1 MKKFGGP
8 GRKKQRC
15 IKRKCRLQSNTVKK
29 HGKLKMSQ
37 NSVDV
42 QDVSKQLAP
51 QRVTVFLSQQ
61 ERTTI
66 PIQPDGNCFFRAL
79 STVLYGHQ
87 EKHQELRN
95 HLVHF
100 ISSHKEM
107 FRKFMFSELPLEGHL
122 KRLANH
128 GTWATHLEI
137 NAAACFLQI
146 PIYVCT
152 QRTETLIYY
161 WELYNPLFT
170 ELARYLTQV
179 AQYKKLAT
187 EFKSFML
194 HLVFK
199 CHFACLDGSW
209 VRGLRATW
217 SGKLSDNHTAG
228 VYAYY
233 KTGKKE
239 IVGIYVNQAVVQRI
253 SRTSPGVDLN
263 SQRRPGFVPL
273 QDRTIV
279 CWFSVAGGPAGVWCE
294 QTVAN

>member
-1 MKKFGGP
+1 MNSQKLGNCYFHYLHYLNLWCGSAGVKRPSCSCENCLLDDCGQCANCHDMKKFGGP

-42 QDVSKQLAP
+42 QDVSKQLAL

-170 ELARYLTQV
+170 ELAYSEKPAVHTSRMTHIE
-179 AQYKKLAT
+179 LA
-187 EFKSFML
+187 
-194 HLVFK
+194 HIDR
-199 CHFACLDGSW
+199 CHYEVITMMDGKTPKQPPTLN
-209 VRGLRATW
+209 R
-217 SGKLSDNHTAG
+217 N
-228 VYAYY
+228 VYC
-233 KTGKKE
+233 
-239 IVGIYVNQAVVQRI
+239 
-253 SRTSPGVDLN
+253 VDL
-263 SQRRPGFVPL
+263 
-273 QDRTIV
+273 T
-279 CWFSVAGGPAGVWCE
+279 
-294 QTVAN
+294 